1 MFHNEL
7 REQTNYL
14 ISLNFLS
21 ALVKQKSKKSF
32 FSSDFLCISISEL
45 RTLKIKKRRK
55 KEDKN
60 ILKLLDTNH
69 SANQK

>member
-21 ALVKQKSKKSF
+21 ALVKQKSKKKFSF
-32 FSSDFLCISISEL
+32 LVIFFVYFKSPSLEL
-45 RTLKIKKRRK
+45 SKSKNDEKKGR
-55 KEDKN
+55 
-60 ILKLLDTNH
+60 
-69 SANQK
+69 QKQSKTFGHQP